1 MIKPTELRLNN
12 WVQLADMEA
21 WHIDWPKPQ
30 EPFQVTKEVIEDL
43 FINENNGFSMSFL
56 EPIPITEQWLLDFGF
71 VSGNNFINTKGHWS
85 KGKFVLMEFD
95 WDDEG
100 KLYHLFKT
108 LSGELTYWK
117 HGKVPTIKHIHQL
130 QNLYY
135 SLTGQELK
143 STKTL
148 EM

>member
-56 EPIPITEQWLLDFGF
+56 EPIPLTGQWLLDFGF
-71 VSGNNFINTKGHWS
+71 DKKEGLFEKWEGNLLYSYEFGQ
-85 KGKFVLMEFD
+85 GLCFGQGMEFSYD
-95 WDDEG
+95 
-100 KLYHLFKT
+100 
-108 LSGELTYWK
+108 
-117 HGKVPTIKHIHQL
+117 IKCDFVHQL
-130 QNLYY
+130 QNLYF
-135 SLTGQELK
+135 SLTNKELT
-143 STKTL
+143 TKTWQQHQ
-148 EM
+148 